1 MSYKW
6 TVKTIKSKMVDSVGG
21 GEYKKQTGDNMRKR
35 IVLDDQVREGLIKN
49 IYVHNVTRYNI
60 YFTSEFREKAYLDLM
75 AGKSMLKIF
84 SECKLPISVP
94 LLSRKKHSQSNN

>member
-35 IVLDDQVREGLIKN
+35 IVLDDQVRP
-49 IYVHNVTRYNI
+49 VA
-60 YFTSEFREKAYLDLM
+60 FT
-75 AGKSMLKIF
+75 
-84 SECKLPISVP
+84 
-94 LLSRKKHSQSNN
+94 

>member
-1 MSYKW
+1 
-6 TVKTIKSKMVDSVGG
+6 
-21 GEYKKQTGDNMRKR
+21 MRKR

-84 SECKLPISVP
+84 SECKLLCS
-94 LLSRKKHSQSNN
+94 

>member
-1 MSYKW
+1 
-6 TVKTIKSKMVDSVGG
+6 
-21 GEYKKQTGDNMRKR
+21 MRKR

-75 AGKSMLKIF
+75 AGKSMEDIF
-84 SECKLPISVP
+84 
-94 LLSRKKHSQSNN
+94 RM